1 MRYSDAIHFI
11 YNLELFGIKMGLGN
25 ITRMLA
31 HIGNPE
37 RSFKSIH
44 VAGTNGKGSVA
55 TLLFSI
61 LKAAGYRTGVF
72 TSPHLVDFRERFQ
85 TNDGHIDKR
94 SLARFIGN
102 NQQFIRDARITFF
115 EISTALAFWHF
126 QQRNV
131 EISVTEVGLG
141 GRLDATN
148 VLRPEVSVI
157 TDIDYDHT
165 KILGNNLEQI
175 AIEKAGIIKSSIP
188 VVTGIRRPRIY
199 KLLKDICKERS
210 TVISRPP
217 VPRQS
222 FSYTRGGMRFTLSP
236 NGDRADLFS
245 PLVGVHQIRNV
256 AVAVKTVEVLNQ
268 QGIHIPARAVQQGLR
283 NWRWPGRFQVICKSP
298 LILLDVAHNPSG
310 SAALYQSF
318 RIAYPGKRVIMVCGF
333 LERPDYDL
341 MLQTLAPITKR
352 AIITKPDYR
361 RAAEFSGVIWA
372 AVNAG
377 INFEARLRVAD
388 AVDRALNLARKDD
401 MVLICGSHFTVGEAI
416 IRLEELHRRGQLS
429 NLSADITNING

>member
-37 RSFKSIH
+37 SSFKSIH

-85 TNDGHIDKR
+85 TNEGHIDKR
-94 SLARFIGN
+94 SLARFIGE
-102 NQQFIRDARITFF
+102 NQKFIRDARITFF
-115 EISTALAFWHF
+115 EISTALAFWYF
-126 QQRNV
+126 QRRKV
-131 EISVTEVGLG
+131 EIAIAEVGLG

-148 VLRPEVSVI
+148 ILKPEVSVI

-165 KILGNNLEQI
+165 KILGNSLEKI
-175 AIEKAGIIKSSIP
+175 AIEKAGVIKNSAP
-188 VVTGIRRPRIY
+188 VVTGVRRPHIY
-199 KLLKDICKERS
+199 RLLREICRERD

-217 VPRQS
+217 LPRQS
-222 FSYTRGGMRFTLSP
+222 FSYSRGGMRFTLSP
-236 NGDRADLFS
+236 NGDRAKLYS
-245 PLVGVHQIRNV
+245 PLVGVHQIRNA
-256 AVAVKTVEVLNQ
+256 AVAVKTIKVLNRK
-268 QGIHIPARAVQQGLR
+268 GIHVPAKAVTEGLR
-283 NWRWPGRFQVICKSP
+283 NWRWPGRFQVVCKSP
-298 LILLDVAHNPSG
+298 LILLDVAHNPAG

-318 RIAYPGKRVIMVCGF
+318 RIAYPGRKVIMVCGF

-377 INFEARLRVAD
+377 IVFDARPRVAD
-388 AVDRALNLARKDD
+388 AVDRALKLARRDD
-401 MVLICGSHFTVGEAI
+401 AVLICGSHFTVGEAI
-416 IRLEELHRRGQLS
+416 VRLEELHRRGQLS
-429 NLSADITNING
+429 GLSADITNING